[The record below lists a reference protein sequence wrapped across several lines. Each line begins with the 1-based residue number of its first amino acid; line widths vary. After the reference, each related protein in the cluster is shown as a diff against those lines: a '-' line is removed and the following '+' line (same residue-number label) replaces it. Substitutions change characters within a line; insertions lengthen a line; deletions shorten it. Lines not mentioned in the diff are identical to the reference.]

1 MLNLP
6 NDTAEALGGV
16 STSYDALL
24 DDFGD
29 CTSDFIVDTILGSTP
44 AVVDS
49 LVDDVQKEVENLD
62 REMLS
67 KLVNDV
73 SYGRLELSPAAK
85 LMGN

>member
-6 NDTAEALGGV
+6 NDTAEVLGGV

-29 CTSDFIVDTILGSTP
+29 CTSDVIVDTILGSTP

-49 LVDDVQKEVENLD
+49 LVEDVQEEVEKLD
-62 REMLS
+62 REMLG
-67 KLVNDV
+67 KLVDDV
-73 SYGRLELSPAAK
+73 SYGRLELPPASK
-85 LMGN
+85 PRDN